1 VTALL
6 GVVPL
11 ICVAVAAL
19 AVYLFVESLP
29 YGAPRPRLADRLRE
43 MDPEYW
49 AGLDRP
55 QSLAPRPVQV
65 GWSILRPAINA
76 AGRLFQQL
84 LARLGYAPDED
95 LTQSLALLRP
105 GVTPLQH
112 VGEKLLIGLLGLG
125 FFPIVE
131 VVGIHPFGPSPLWLW
146 LVLGGAGFLA
156 PDWYL
161 KQKRTERRTR
171 IVMELPVILSLLA
184 MALRAGHSI
193 AEALGQVADG
203 SEGELAAD
211 LQRVRRDLAL
221 GVALGPALLAMS
233 RRSRIPEI
241 ATLVG
246 HIHAADALG
255 LPLVVALRT
264 QASALRE
271 QKRMRIVE
279 EGGKGSIRMVL
290 PVALFILPV
299 LFVIVLAP
307 AAATVGSWGS

>member
-1 VTALL
+1 MTALL

-49 AGLDRP
+49 AALDRP

-65 GWSILRPAINA
+65 GWSILRPAIDA
-76 AGRLFQQL
+76 AGRLVQQL
-84 LARLGYAPDED
+84 LARLGYAPGED

-125 FFPIVE
+125 FFPV
-131 VVGIHPFGPSPLWLW
+131 VDMVGIHPFGPSPLWLW

-161 KQKRTERRTR
+161 KQKRTARRTR
-171 IVMELPVILSLLA
+171 VVMELPVILSLLA

-203 SEGELAAD
+203 SEGELAAE
-211 LQRVRRDLAL
+211 LQRVRRDLAF
-221 GVALGPALLAMS
+221 GVVLRRCGGSSRLVGSANARLHPLLV
-233 RRSRIPEI
+233 RRSLPRWPRSPRPHGPRLPSLWP
-241 ATLVG
+241 TCHHRFG
-246 HIHAADALG
+246 QPGLG
-255 LPLVVALRT
+255 
-264 QASALRE
+264 AS
-271 QKRMRIVE
+271 V
-279 EGGKGSIRMVL
+279 
-290 PVALFILPV
+290 PP
-299 LFVIVLAP
+299 
-307 AAATVGSWGS
+307 